1 MVGGKRRLH
10 QLREERGPLAHTHQN
25 PLILAQEPQRSE
37 PLCTLISGPPLSV
50 PLALP
55 ADPQHAPRARA
66 PRPVP
71 ATHLRLRR
79 RER

>member
-10 QLREERGPLAHTHQN
+10 RLREERGPLAHTQN

-55 ADPQHAPRARA
+55 ADLLHAPRARA

-71 ATHLRLRR
+71 TPHLRLRR